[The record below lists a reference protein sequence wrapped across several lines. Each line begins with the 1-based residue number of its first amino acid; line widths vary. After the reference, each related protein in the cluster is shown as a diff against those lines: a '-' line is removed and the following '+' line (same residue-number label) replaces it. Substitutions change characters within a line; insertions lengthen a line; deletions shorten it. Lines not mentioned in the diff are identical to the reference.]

1 LYSKPPPKPLF
12 SSFSSR
18 ATSPPTPDTE
28 TLKESIGVSGK
39 RQSAS
44 ELARAAEAEDFRLY
58 QALRVSAER
67 VRQSVREAVPSLDV
81 SLGQTVGQHPPQR
94 QVQQQKVATP
104 QKEVQQEK
112 IHERTHDHSLGI
124 GF

>member
-1 LYSKPPPKPLF
+1 MFVGETAVGSG
-12 SSFSSR
+12 
-18 ATSPPTPDTE
+18 TS
-28 TLKESIGVSGK
+28 SIGVSGE

-58 QALRVSAER
+58 QAHQISAER
-67 VRQSVREAVPSLDV
+67 VRQPTREAEQTLDV
-81 SLGQTVGQHPPQR
+81 SLGQAVGQHPPQR
-94 QVQQQKVATP
+94 QIQQQKVATP